1 MDLFFYFPMNFL
13 NNKQNGEYEFK
24 DYTSDNFS
32 PIDFSKN
39 ELKTNV
45 VSKAL
50 QPNKSMSRLD
60 SLEADN

>member
-1 MDLFFYFPMNFL
+1 MDLFFYFSMNFL
-13 NNKQNGEYEFK
+13 KNKQNRDYEFK
-24 DYTSDNFS
+24 DYTPDNFS

-50 QPNKSMSRLD
+50 QPDKPMSRLD
-60 SLEADN
+60 SLEADT